1 MRVALFFL
9 ILFFAQNAFS
19 GDKAQ
24 LRSII
29 GSAYLENQSYRA
41 LQRICDEAGGRLT
54 GSQQNKK
61 AMQIWEDELCKLGVQ
76 PQCEAFSMPGWVRGN
91 DLMEVVS
98 PFRHRLKAVALGYVS
113 KQPDQTTELVYVNYG
128 QKRDFESEEVKG
140 KTVLVTS
147 ERPKTG
153 KALMRFEIIRLAEQ
167 YQAAGVLFINSK
179 NGGINLAGTASFEGT
194 CTSIPAY
201 SLNLEEGRWLRRLLQ
216 TGQSVQLHIHTESY
230 CTPVQTANMVVY
242 FPGEEPQKIVIGAHF
257 DSWDLSQ
264 GAIDNGIG
272 TAILFDLTR
281 LIQTFFPKNKYTIE
295 LVWFNGEELGLF
307 GSKNYVARHNGDAIR
322 VMINMDMTG
331 KPTGFNAMGRD
342 TLIPLLKQVNT
353 QLGGLA
359 LERGVINTP
368 WTNSDH
374 MPFMLA
380 GIPTI
385 TMAAHLDKDQ
395 GRYYHSIGD
404 SFDKVKKEY
413 LSAAAAVTAVLVREL
428 ANNPSFTAKRFSE
441 EETQKMLLR
450 FKLDERLRRQGEW
463 PLAHER
469 VR

>member
-1 MRVALFFL
+1 MRIVIFFIL
-9 ILFFAQNAFS
+9 IFWVQSLFS
-19 GDKAQ
+19 GDTNIR
-24 LRSII
+24 RSII
-29 GSAYLENQSYRA
+29 GSAFLENQSYGA
-41 LQRICDEAGGRLT
+41 LERICDEAGGRLT
-54 GSQQNKK
+54 GSEQNRT
-61 AMQIWEDELCKLGVQ
+61 AMQIWENELRGLDVQ
-76 PQCEAFSMPGWVRGN
+76 PRREVFSMPGWVRGN
-91 DLMEVVS
+91 DRVEVVS
-98 PFRHRLKAVALGYVS
+98 PFHRRLKAVALGYVS
-113 KQPDQTTELVYVNYG
+113 KQPEQTVSLVYLNYG
-128 QKRDFESEEVKG
+128 QETDFKTTDVKG

-153 KALMRFEIIRLAEQ
+153 KALMRFEIIRLAEK
-167 YQAAGVLFINSK
+167 YQASGVLFINTK
-179 NGGINLAGTASFEGT
+179 TGGLNLAGTASFEGK

-216 TGQSVQLHIHTESY
+216 AGKSVTVRIRTESH
-230 CTPVQTANMVVY
+230 CKTVQTANMVVR
-242 FPGEEPQKIVIGAHF
+242 FPGQSPQKIVLGAHF

-272 TAILFDLTR
+272 TAALFDVTR
-281 LIQTFFPKNKYTIE
+281 LIQTYFPRNYYTIE

-307 GSKNYVARHNGDAIR
+307 GSKNYLARHKNDSLR
-322 VMINMDMTG
+322 VMINLDMTG

-342 TLIPLLKQVNT
+342 ELIPFLEEVNV
-353 QLGGLA
+353 QLGGLK
-359 LERGVINTP
+359 LERGVINAP

-385 TMAAHLDKDQ
+385 TMTAHLDKEQ

-413 LSAAAAVTAVLVREL
+413 LSAAAAVTAILAREL
-428 ANNPSFTAKRFSE
+428 ANSKSLRVKRFAE
-441 EETQKMLLR
+441 HETQELLVR

-463 PLAHER
+463 PLQD
-469 VR
+469 